1 MKVDVSIIIP
11 AHNEEGSIHKVI
23 SGLESALKMSHEII
37 VVNDH
42 SMDTTK
48 EIVTNLKNK
57 YKNLILIDN
66 DGENGFANT
75 LKKGL
80 YAAAGE
86 YAVPV
91 MADAC
96 DDAPTI
102 NVMYSKAHEGF
113 DIVCGSRYMKMG
125 KSAGAPVIKSFLSY
139 LASLILYFLLRI
151 PTHDI
156 TNAFKMYHC
165 KILKAIDIESKG
177 FEISIEIPIKAYI
190 KGFTLTEVPTI
201 WYGRTTGKSN
211 FKIFKM
217 APRYLKWCLW
227 GVTRRYFV

>member
-1 MKVDVSIIIP
+1 MKVSVSIVIP
-11 AHNEEGSIHKVI
+11 AHNEAGSIHKVI
-23 SGLESALKMSHEII
+23 SGLESTLKMNHEII

-42 SMDTTK
+42 STDATK
-48 EIVTNLKNK
+48 EVVTNLKDK
-57 YKNLILIDN
+57 YQNLTLIDN

-80 YAAAGE
+80 YAATGD
-86 YAVPV
+86 YVVPV
-91 MADAC
+91 MADSC
-96 DDAPTI
+96 DDAQTI
-102 NVMYSKAHEGF
+102 NVMYSKTQEGF
-113 DIVCGSRYMKMG
+113 DIVCGSRYI
-125 KSAGAPVIKSFLSY
+125 KSGQSVRAPAIKSFLSY

-156 TNAFKMYHC
+156 TNAFKMYHH
-165 KILKAIDIESKG
+165 KILKAINIESKG

-201 WYGRTTGKSN
+201 WYGRTAGKSN

-217 APRYLKWCLW
+217 APHYLKWCLW